1 MNLLSIG
8 GSDPS
13 SGAGI
18 QGDIRT
24 FEAHGAYGL
33 SIVTAVTSQNTS
45 SFAGAEPV
53 SQKMLESQ
61 LDAVLSDFEVS
72 GVVVGMAYTSRAVRS
87 VARRLA
93 ELAGTMPIVADPVVE
108 STTGGTLM
116 RQPVLRD
123 YARRIIPLATA
134 ATPNVPEARLLLDCA
149 RDGGDGGGGATS
161 GTGGARTRA
170 AHPEP
175 YGAADAYDSLALRIM
190 HELGAGSAVVT
201 GIKTGNYYYD
211 VVATRDARGRAKTR
225 RLRGRAVPYET
236 HGGGCAFAAS
246 LLCGLASGKPVTESA
261 RAAKKFVARL
271 MRNAT
276 GAGRGVGIA
285 GAVYG
290 QDARGASS
298 AASTLAGAITEFT
311 RIRGIHMHIPECQTN
326 FVHSETKGPRSARD
340 VLGIRGR
347 IVRTGRRVA
356 VAGDIARGGSK
367 HVAAALVAASGRFP
381 RIRSAVNI
389 RYDEDTIGRITGSGM
404 TIARYDRRLEPAGTK
419 AGGSSVRWGVSE
431 AVRDAESAP
440 DAVCHDGDY
449 GKEPMIIIFG
459 ESPDDVLA
467 KVRQATAPA

>member
-24 FEAHGAYGL
+24 FGAHGAYGL
-33 SIVTAVTSQNTS
+33 SVVTAVTSQNTS

-72 GVVVGMAYTSRAVRS
+72 GAAVGMIYTSRAVRAVS
-87 VARRLA
+87 RRLA
-93 ELAGTMPIVADPVVE
+93 ELAGSVPIVADPVVE
-108 STTGGTLM
+108 STTGGVLM
-116 RQPVLRD
+116 RQPALRD

-134 ATPNVPEARLLLDCA
+134 TTPNVQEARLLLDCA
-149 RDGGDGGGGATS
+149 GGASSAS
-161 GTGGARTRA
+161 GATKGARGARTRA
-170 AHPEP
+170 AHPESG
-175 YGAADAYDSLALRIM
+175 GAADAYDRLALQMI

-201 GIKTGNYYYD
+201 GIKSGNHYYD
-211 VVATRDARGRAKTR
+211 VVATRDARGRARTR
-225 RLRGRAVPYET
+225 RLRGRALPYET

-246 LLCGLASGKPVTESA
+246 LLCGLASGMPVTESA
-261 RAAKKFVARL
+261 RDAKKFVTRL

-276 GAGRGVGIA
+276 GAGRGAGIA
-285 GAVYG
+285 GDVHG
-290 QDARGASS
+290 QDGRGMSG
-298 AASTLAGAITEFT
+298 AASALAGAITEFT
-311 RIRGIHMHIPECQTN
+311 RIRGIYMHIPECQTN
-326 FVHSETKGPRSARD
+326 FAHSETASPRSTRD

-389 RYDEDTIGRITGSGM
+389 RYDEGTIGRITGSGM
-404 TIARYDRRLEPAGTK
+404 TVARYDRSLEPAGTK

-440 DAVCHDGDY
+440 DAVCHDGDH

>member
-24 FEAHGAYGL
+24 FGAHGAYGL
-33 SIVTAVTSQNTS
+33 SVVTAVTSQNTS

-53 SQKMLESQ
+53 SQRMLESQ

-72 GVVVGMAYTSRAVRS
+72 GVVVGMIYTSRAVRS

-93 ELAGTMPIVADPVVE
+93 ELAGAVPIVADPVVE

-116 RQPVLRD
+116 RQPALRD
-123 YARRIIPLATA
+123 YARRIIPLAAA
-134 ATPNVPEARLLLDCA
+134 ATPNVQEARLLLDCA
-149 RDGGDGGGGATS
+149 RDGGGGATR
-161 GTGGARTRA
+161 GAKGARTRA
-170 AHPEP
+170 ARTGPN
-175 YGAADAYDSLALRIM
+175 GAAGAYDSLALKIM

-201 GIKTGNYYYD
+201 GIKSGSYYYD
-211 VVATRDARGRAKTR
+211 VVATRDARGRARAR

-246 LLCGLASGKPVTESA
+246 LLCGLASGMPVTESA

-271 MRNAT
+271 MRDAT
-276 GAGRGVGIA
+276 DAGMGAGIA
-285 GAVYG
+285 GAVRG
-290 QDARGASS
+290 QDGRGASGGAS
-298 AASTLAGAITEFT
+298 ALAGAIAEFT
-311 RIRGIHMHIPECQTN
+311 RIRGIYMHIPECQTN
-326 FVHSETKGPRSARD
+326 FVHSETAVPRSARD
-340 VLGIRGR
+340 VLGVRGR
-347 IVRTGRRVA
+347 IVRAGRRVT

-389 RYDEDTIGRITGSGM
+389 RYDEGTIGRIAGAGM
-404 TIARYDRRLEPAGTK
+404 TVARYDRSREPAGTK

>member
-24 FEAHGAYGL
+24 FGAHGAYGL

-53 SQKMLESQ
+53 SQRMLESQ

-72 GVVVGMAYTSRAVRS
+72 GVAVGMIYTSRAVRS

-93 ELAGTMPIVADPVVE
+93 ELAGSVPIVADPVVE

-116 RQPVLRD
+116 RQPALRD

-134 ATPNVPEARLLLDCA
+134 ATPNVREARLLLECA
-149 RDGGDGGGGATS
+149 RGSSDGATR
-161 GTGGARTRA
+161 GAGGARTRA
-170 AHPEP
+170 AYPEP
-175 YGAADAYDSLALRIM
+175 HGAAGAYDSLALRIM

-201 GIKTGNYYYD
+201 GIKSGNYYYD

-246 LLCGLASGKPVTESA
+246 LLCGLASGTPVTESA

-276 GAGRGVGIA
+276 GAGRGAGIA
-285 GAVYG
+285 GAVHG
-290 QDARGASS
+290 QDARGAPG
-298 AASTLAGAITEFT
+298 AASALAGAITEFT
-311 RIRGIHMHIPECQTN
+311 RIRGIYMHVPECQTN
-326 FVHSETKGPRSARD
+326 FVHSETKGPQSTRD

-347 IVRTGRRVA
+347 IVRAGRRVV

-381 RIRSAVNI
+381 GIRSAVNI

-404 TIARYDRRLEPAGTK
+404 TVARYDRRLEPAGTK

>member
-45 SFAGAEPV
+45 LFAGAQPV
-53 SQKMLESQ
+53 SQRMLESQ

-72 GVVVGMAYTSRAVRS
+72 GVAVGMIYTSRAVRA

-93 ELAGTMPIVADPVVE
+93 ELAGSVPIVADPVVE

-116 RQPVLRD
+116 RQPALRD
-123 YARRIIPLATA
+123 YARCIIPLATV
-134 ATPNVPEARLLLDCA
+134 ATPNVREARLLLDCA
-149 RDGGDGGGGATS
+149 RDDDGGGGAAV
-161 GTGGARTRA
+161 GAEGARESA
-170 AHPEP
+170 VHPEP
-175 YGAADAYDSLALRIM
+175 YGAAGAYDSLALRVM

-201 GIKTGNYYYD
+201 GIKSDNYYYD
-211 VVATRDARGRAKTR
+211 VVATRDIKGRAKTR

-246 LLCGLASGKPVTESA
+246 LLCGLASGTPVTESA
-261 RAAKKFVARL
+261 KAAKKFVARI

-285 GAVYG
+285 GAVHG
-290 QDARGASS
+290 QDARGASG
-298 AASTLAGAITEFT
+298 AASALAGAITEFT
-311 RIRGIHMHIPECQTN
+311 RIRGIYMHIPECQTN
-326 FVHSETKGPRSARD
+326 FVHSETEGPQSARD

-381 RIRSAVNI
+381 GIRSAVNI
-389 RYDEDTIGRITGSGM
+389 RYDEDTIDRITGSGM
-404 TIARYDRRLEPAGTK
+404 TVARYDRRLEPAGTK

>member
-24 FEAHGAYGL
+24 FGAHGAYGL

-53 SQKMLESQ
+53 SQRMLESQ

-72 GVVVGMAYTSRAVRS
+72 GVAVGMIYTSRAVRS

-93 ELAGTMPIVADPVVE
+93 ELAGSVPIVADPVVE

-116 RQPVLRD
+116 RQPALRD
-123 YARRIIPLATA
+123 YARRIIPLAAA
-134 ATPNVPEARLLLDCA
+134 ATPNVREARLLLECA
-149 RDGGDGGGGATS
+149 KDGGGATR
-161 GTGGARTRA
+161 GTEGARTRA
-170 AHPEP
+170 AYPEP
-175 YGAADAYDSLALRIM
+175 HGAAGAYDSLALRVM
-190 HELGAGSAVVT
+190 YELGAGSAVVT

-211 VVATRDARGRAKTR
+211 VVATRDIKGRAKTR
-225 RLRGRAVPYET
+225 HLRGRAVPYET

-246 LLCGLASGKPVTESA
+246 LLCGLASGTPVTESA

-271 MRNAT
+271 MGNAT

-285 GAVYG
+285 GAVHG

-298 AASTLAGAITEFT
+298 ATSALAEAITEFT
-311 RIRGIHMHIPECQTN
+311 RIRGIYMHIPECQTN
-326 FVHSETKGPRSARD
+326 FVHSETEDPQSARN

-381 RIRSAVNI
+381 GIRSAVNI

-404 TIARYDRRLEPAGTK
+404 TVARYDRRLEPAGTK

>member
-24 FEAHGAYGL
+24 FGAHGAYGL
-33 SIVTAVTSQNTS
+33 SVVTAVTSQNTS
-45 SFAGAEPV
+45 SFSGAEPV
-53 SQKMLESQ
+53 SQRMLESQ

-72 GVVVGMAYTSRAVRS
+72 GVAVGMICTARAVRAVS
-87 VARRLA
+87 RRLA
-93 ELAGTMPIVADPVVE
+93 ELAGAVPIVADPVVE
-108 STTGGTLM
+108 STTGGVLM
-116 RQPVLRD
+116 RQPALRD

-134 ATPNVPEARLLLDCA
+134 ATPNVQEARLLLGCA
-149 RDGGDGGGGATS
+149 GGGGGAIK
-161 GTGGARTRA
+161 GAGGARTRA
-170 AHPEP
+170 AHPEL
-175 YGAADAYDSLALRIM
+175 YGAADAYDRLALQII

-201 GIKTGNYYYD
+201 GIKSGSHYYD
-211 VVATRDARGRAKTR
+211 VVATRDTRGRTRTR
-225 RLRGRAVPYET
+225 RLRGRALPYET

-246 LLCGLASGKPVTESA
+246 LLCGLASGMPVTESA
-261 RAAKKFVARL
+261 RGAKRFVARL
-271 MRNAT
+271 MGNAT
-276 GAGRGVGIA
+276 DAGRGAGIA
-285 GAVYG
+285 GAVHG
-290 QDARGASS
+290 RDDPGMPGASS
-298 AASTLAGAITEFT
+298 ALANAITEFT
-311 RIRGIHMHIPECQTN
+311 RTRGIYMHIPECQTN
-326 FVHSETKGPRSARD
+326 FVHSEAASPRSTQD

-356 VAGDIARGGSK
+356 VAGEIARGGSK

-381 RIRSAVNI
+381 EIRSAVNI
-389 RYDEDTIGRITGSGM
+389 KYDKGTINRITGSGM
-404 TIARYDRRLEPAGTK
+404 TVAHYDRSLEPAGTK
-419 AGGSSVRWGVSE
+419 AGGSSVRWGVLE

-440 DAVCHDGDY
+440 DAVCHDGDH